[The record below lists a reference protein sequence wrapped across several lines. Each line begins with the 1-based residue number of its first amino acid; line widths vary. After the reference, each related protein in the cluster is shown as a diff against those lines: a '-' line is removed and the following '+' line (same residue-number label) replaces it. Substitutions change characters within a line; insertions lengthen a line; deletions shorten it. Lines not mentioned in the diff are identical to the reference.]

1 MEMACAIESGRRV
14 SNGVIHHAPIFASSC
29 VGRAGWGRQAMECRE
44 DSQGTALALLT
55 NRATIKQKLHST
67 FS

>member
-1 MEMACAIESGRRV
+1 V
-14 SNGVIHHAPIFASSC
+14 SRC
-29 VGRAGWGRQAMECRE
+29 VGRAGWGRQSIERSE

-55 NRATIKQKLHST
+55 NRAIIKQKLNST